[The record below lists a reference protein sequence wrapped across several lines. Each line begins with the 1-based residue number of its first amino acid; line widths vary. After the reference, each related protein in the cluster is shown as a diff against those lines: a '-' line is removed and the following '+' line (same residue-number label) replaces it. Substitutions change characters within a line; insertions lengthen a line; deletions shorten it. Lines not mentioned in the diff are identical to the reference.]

1 MTEAPR
7 YDDSLTIALLRAR
20 DAVTAQFRDHVGEA
34 GLTLQQWRVIRALAG
49 GGALD
54 TTTLAK
60 SCVILAPSLTRIV
73 RHLGDLRLVEQVPS
87 SDRRQRVIKL
97 TPKGEALFTDIWQVS
112 QRKYA
117 AIEDAFGSEELH
129 DLVVSLNRLRACL
142 EIETKTEDRVG
153 DGGG

>member
-49 GGALD
+49 GAALD

-73 RHLGDLRLVEQVPS
+73 RHLGDLGLVEQVPS
-87 SDRRQRVIKL
+87 RDRRQRVIKL
-97 TPKGEALFTDIWQVS
+97 TPQGEALFTDIWQVS